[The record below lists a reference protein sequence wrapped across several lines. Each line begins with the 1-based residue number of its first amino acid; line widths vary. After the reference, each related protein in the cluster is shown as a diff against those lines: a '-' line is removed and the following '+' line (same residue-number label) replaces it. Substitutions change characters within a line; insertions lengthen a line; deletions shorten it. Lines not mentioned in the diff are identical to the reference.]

1 MRRGNVGIAN
11 GVKTR
16 QWQEEEEENKEEE
29 ETSEHH
35 SSIKAAAGEQ
45 AEWRPVT
52 IKNSTAVHQSQ
63 TVAGMKP
70 EIWHALAPI
79 WLAVQMSL

>member
-16 QWQEEEEENKEEE
+16 AMTEEEEEE

-45 AEWRPVT
+45 TEWRPVT

-70 EIWHALAPI
+70 KIWHTLTPI
-79 WLAVQMSL
+79 WLAVQISL

>member
-16 QWQEEEEENKEEE
+16 QWQEEE

-70 EIWHALAPI
+70 EIWHTLAPI

>member
-16 QWQEEEEENKEEE
+16 AMTEEEEEE

-45 AEWRPVT
+45 VE
-52 IKNSTAVHQSQ
+52 
-63 TVAGMKP
+63 
-70 EIWHALAPI
+70 
-79 WLAVQMSL
+79 